1 MDYRVAHWVRAANRN
16 QGARGR
22 KSQWG
27 PPPNW
32 PVSAYDC
39 VGEQCAKHTQHAKH
53 AHSRG
58 LGACPPRKILKF
70 ILQEMQSRGILSQL
84 YSPIH

>member
-1 MDYRVAHWVRAANRN
+1 MGRAANRN

-58 LGACPPRKILKF
+58 VWGHAP
-70 ILQEMQSRGILSQL
+70 QENFEIYTSGDAI
-84 YSPIH
+84 